1 MIRNMKVVYALSFGT
16 DSKERAFETFSL
28 LTKPYVLI
36 ENEQYDII
44 KIDRKQCYYYIA

>member
-1 MIRNMKVVYALSFGT
+1 MKVVYALLFGT

-28 LTKPYVLI
+28 LTKPYVQI

-44 KIDRKQCYYYIA
+44 EIDRKQCYYYIL